1 MRQPPAPLTDA
12 QRKLVEDNYKLVF
25 AGMNKYYSSQ
35 RTIDRELMEAE
46 FGFALCHAART
57 YCSSKGSFSGW
68 AFKWFHNSF
77 IMLLRSAYT
86 RGITGVSKEIK
97 CKTTAELKDRTA
109 KPDRRLIELR
119 EMKEDF
125 QARVACLPKLEREVI
140 ARRIRGDSF
149 RKIGAAFDFSKQRAE
164 QIQDQAIKRLGLAD

>member
-1 MRQPPAPLTDA
+1 LRQPPAPLTDA

-68 AFKWFHNSF
+68 AFKWFHNSTS
-77 IMLLRSAYT
+77 I
-86 RGITGVSKEIK
+86 IK
-97 CKTTAELKDRTA
+97 CE
-109 KPDRRLIELR
+109 
-119 EMKEDF
+119 
-125 QARVACLPKLEREVI
+125 
-140 ARRIRGDSF
+140 IRHF
-149 RKIGAAFDFSKQRAE
+149 
-164 QIQDQAIKRLGLAD
+164 